1 MQVTKLRIAGFKS
14 FVEPSE
20 LHIEPGLTGIVGPN
34 GCGKSNLVEAL
45 RWVMGETA
53 PRQVRGGGMEDV
65 IFGGTAR
72 RAPHSVAEATLSLD
86 NSDRT
91 APAPPGLGDAP
102 EIEVTRR
109 IERGEG
115 SAYSVNGNEV
125 RARDVQ
131 LLFADAATGA
141 HSSALVGQG
150 RIGDII
156 GAKPAQRRALLEE
169 AAGITGLHARRH
181 EAELKLRAADTNL
194 ERLQDVIGTL
204 EAQLRDLERQARH
217 ARRYTRL
224 SARIR
229 ETEAAL
235 LLVRWSAARSRV
247 EDVTRQAEDAARRVA
262 EATEAAAQAAGRQAD
277 AAALLPERR
286 RHEAERAAALHRLRI
301 EHERLAEEEERVAR
315 AREENAARQAQIA
328 ADIEREEALAAEA
341 EDARRRLDEACA
353 ALAREAEGDAAAEAA
368 ARAAQDDAR
377 AEVEAV
383 EQRLAALAQARAR
396 AEAERDALGRR
407 IDEAQG
413 RRTRL
418 EHDLTQAREE
428 HAALER
434 GASAGDRLAESEA
447 VERATAARFE
457 EARAALRRAEEAR
470 GEAEERERAL
480 RETLRAA
487 DAALAGSEAER
498 AALAALL
505 ADPAAGA
512 DAALWDQVT
521 VEPGFEAALGAALGD
536 DLQASTDEAAPVHWR
551 TLAQASLAQASAPA
565 PLPPGAAALADAV
578 SAPPALA
585 ARLGQIG
592 VVAEADGAR
601 LQALLRPGQ
610 RLVSREGSLWR
621 WDGFTVAA
629 EAPTAAARRL
639 QARNRLAALAGT
651 CAKAADMKRA
661 AEQRVAAA
669 AAARVEAEA
678 AGERA
683 RSGADEAAEALRA
696 AREARA
702 SASAEA
708 AAARSRLAALVET
721 ATRLAQEIAEA
732 GDAERRAQAALDAM
746 PADGAG
752 SEEESEGG
760 GADLHTALAVLR
772 SRYEELARH
781 HHEVAQAAAGRGA
794 RIADSMRESAGWASR
809 AESARRRLAELAA
822 RRDRCEEEASALAAR
837 PAALDAQRAGLLG
850 AIEREQGAQRSAVDA
865 LAKADE
871 DAKAAS
877 RALKQAET
885 ALAELREGAARLEG
899 LMAEASQGEAH
910 AAQQI
915 DERLGVTPEE
925 ARAVAGLK
933 DDAELPDPEAVEIR
947 LQRLLRERENIGAVN
962 LRAEAEA
969 AELDERIRTMQD
981 SRADLL
987 EAIGRLRRGI
997 ASLDREGRE
1006 RMLAAFETID
1016 GHFRRLFTELFGG
1029 GKAHLA
1035 LVDSDDPLEA
1045 GLEVVAS
1052 PPGKRPQSLSLL
1064 SGGEKALTAIALL
1077 FATFLTNPA
1086 PICVLDEVD
1095 APLDDSNVER
1105 FCSLVT
1111 ALARDSDTRFVI
1123 VTHHRITMARVDR
1136 LFGVTMVEQGVSE
1149 LVSVDLE
1156 RAVRLRESA

>member
-91 APAPPGLGDAP
+91 APPPPGLGDAP

-150 RIGDII
+150 RIGDIV

-341 EDARRRLDEACA
+341 EDARRRLDETCA

-383 EQRLAALAQARAR
+383 EQRLAALAEARAR

-407 IDEAQG
+407 IDEARS

-418 EHDLTQAREE
+418 EHDLTQARED

-447 VERATAARFE
+447 VERATVARFE
-457 EARAALRRAEEAR
+457 AARAALRRAEEAR

-487 DAALAGSEAER
+487 DAALAGSEAEQ

-512 DAALWDQVT
+512 GAALWDQVA

-551 TLAQASLAQASAPA
+551 TLAPAAETTAPA

-592 VVAEADGAR
+592 VVTEADGAR

-639 QARNRLAALAGT
+639 QARNRLTALAGT
-651 CAKAADMKRA
+651 CAQAADMKRA
-661 AEQRVAAA
+661 AEQRAAAA
-669 AAARVEAEA
+669 AAARVAAEA

-732 GDAERRAQAALDAM
+732 GDAEHRAQAALDAM
-746 PADGAG
+746 PAEGAG
-752 SEEESEGG
+752 SAEESEGG

-781 HHEVAQAAAGRGA
+781 HHAVAQAAAGRGA
-794 RIADSMRESAGWASR
+794 RIADSMRERAGWASR
-809 AESARRRLAELAA
+809 AESAGRRLAELAA
-822 RRDRCEEEASALAAR
+822 RRDRCGEEAGALAAR

-850 AIEREQGAQRSAVDA
+850 AIEREQEAQRSAVDA
-865 LAKADE
+865 LAQADE
-871 DAKAAS
+871 EAKAAS

-915 DERLGVTPEE
+915 EERLGVTPEE

-1052 PPGKRPQSLSLL
+1052 PPGKRAQSLSLL

-1077 FATFLTNPA
+1077 FAAFLTNPA

>member
-91 APAPPGLGDAP
+91 VPAPPGLGDAP

-150 RIGDII
+150 RIGDIV

-341 EDARRRLDEACA
+341 EDARQRLDEACA

-383 EQRLAALAQARAR
+383 EQRLAALAEARAR
-396 AEAERDALGRR
+396 TEAERDALGRR

-512 DAALWDQVT
+512 DAALWDQVA

-551 TLAQASLAQASAPA
+551 TLAQASAPA

-651 CAKAADMKRA
+651 CAKAADMKRT

-732 GDAERRAQAALDAM
+732 GDAESRAQAALDAM

-752 SEEESEGG
+752 SEEESKGG
-760 GADLHTALAVLR
+760 GVDLHTALAVLR

-794 RIADSMRESAGWASR
+794 RIADSMREGAGWASR